1 MLVDVSI
8 TEQCVYWLQIE
19 SLQADSDFSKE
30 QLTNM
35 RARMDSMKETSV
47 DSLRIP
53 EHISQGRLGLCLM
66 LPLPVDIFTNAQ
78 FVINY
83 KNYCAFIISAV

>member
-53 EHISQGRLGLCLM
+53 EHISQGRLGWCLM
-66 LPLPVDIFTNAQ
+66 FRLLVDIFT
-78 FVINY
+78 
-83 KNYCAFIISAV
+83 KHSLL